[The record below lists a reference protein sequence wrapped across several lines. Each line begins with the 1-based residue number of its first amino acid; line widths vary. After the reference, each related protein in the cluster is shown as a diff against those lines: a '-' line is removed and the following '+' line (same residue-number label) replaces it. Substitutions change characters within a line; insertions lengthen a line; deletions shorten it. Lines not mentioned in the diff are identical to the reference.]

1 MSNATELKQQIF
13 GFLDPMDESALVTE
27 AEKDQ
32 LKSWCDDLC
41 QHTAVPEPINDLP
54 AAAGVW
60 RSRFASFGAKHSDNQ
75 PMMHL
80 TDLKLQSFGNLPSA
94 PARVT
99 ELMQEIDV
107 DNRAYN
113 NVVHV
118 TNQAGDTNAVV
129 VMFGRYD
136 GADDNLQRYGVSFY
150 RVALINNSQHDDDK
164 FRAAFGIDADAPLDV
179 EFRPP
184 ALHSDIVYLD
194 EDTRVNYGKLG
205 GFYVLSRDS
214 RAAYSLDL

>member
-1 MSNATELKQQIF
+1 MSDATEIKQRIF
-13 GFLDPMDESALVTE
+13 GFLDPMDESALISE
-27 AEKDQ
+27 EEKDQ

-80 TDLKLQSFGNLPSA
+80 TNLKLQSFGNLPST

-99 ELMQEIDV
+99 DLLQEIDV
-107 DNRAYN
+107 ENRAYN

-118 TNQAGDTNAVV
+118 SNEAGDASAVV
-129 VMFGRYD
+129 VMFGRYE
-136 GADDNLQRYGVSFY
+136 GADDNPQRYGVAFY
-150 RVALINNSQHDDDK
+150 RVALFCTDGRDDAD
-164 FRAAFGIDADAPLDV
+164 FRAAFGIDPEVPLDV

-184 ALHSDIVYLD
+184 ALYSDIVYLD
-194 EDTRVNYGKLG
+194 DDTRINYGKLG
-205 GFYVLSRDS
+205 GFYVLSRDT
-214 RAAYSLDL
+214 RAAYSLHL